1 MGKMTRFM
9 ENLEMKV
16 VKSGDFQKISLFWY
30 IIFNNGLVW
39 RILSLSGENSDFTG
53 ETVDLA
59 IKSPDNGHGGNF
71 GWPLFCIGPEFHI
84 G

>member
-1 MGKMTRFM
+1 M

-30 IIFNNGLVW
+30 IIYNNDLVW
-39 RILSLSGENSDFTG
+39 RILSLSGEKKITS

-59 IKSPDNGHGGNF
+59 IKSPDNGH
-71 GWPLFCIGPEFHI
+71 PEFHI